1 MTTSNR
7 RGNRCIWTLGFA
19 PVKLAPMRAA
29 RYSSRSAGAISAAE
43 ILFFFFLLLFLVV
56 VCVWPI
62 LTWRLHHFS
71 TWAPNATHSYAV
83 HDRTGLVYLKP
94 TFGKFFVSLPWLW
107 GSLLVATV
115 LTGLLSS
122 RSPGSAK

>member
-1 MTTSNR
+1 MQS
-7 RGNRCIWTLGFA
+7 
-19 PVKLAPMRAA
+19 A
-29 RYSSRSAGAISAAE
+29 RSSSRSAGTISATE
-43 ILFFFFLLLFLVV
+43 ILFFFILLLFLIV

-71 TWAPNATHSYAV
+71 TWAPNASHSYPV
-83 HDRTGLVYLKP
+83 RDHGGIVYLTP
-94 TFGKFFVSLPWLW
+94 GFGKFFVSLPWLW

-122 RSPGSAK
+122 RTSGSAK